1 MTDGQDR
8 RCGGV
13 RCFSSTWPERG
24 VHCPSALEM
33 PPAGW
38 DWRPAELVRRA
49 RPTPTGGTVVDRCRW
64 NRCGRSCG
72 ARQRRQPCRGA
83 AGAAHA
89 PHQACHHVRR
99 VAPPCGAC
107 WPYRAGRVRHAC
119 PEGSR
124 TRDPYTDTATAVAC
138 RRSPLAHRLRLRR
151 GEACLAQGNTPHPRL
166 APLGTPSP
174 ASRGR
179 EGRGVREAPPPAA
192 RVGGHDGSVASC
204 PGPDGPGGSGT
215 PDPYRDGGGR

>member
-1 MTDGQDR
+1 MPR
-8 RCGGV
+8 
-13 RCFSSTWPERG
+13 
-24 VHCPSALEM
+24 PSA
-33 PPAGW
+33 PK
-38 DWRPAELVRRA
+38 
-49 RPTPTGGTVVDRCRW
+49 
-64 NRCGRSCG
+64 
-72 ARQRRQPCRGA
+72 
-83 AGAAHA
+83 GAAHA

-99 VAPPCGAC
+99 VAPPRGAC

-204 PGPDGPGGSGT
+204 PGPDGPGGSRTRDPAGRARPTPTSDRPNRVGARRASPVGHPSPPSRSRGIRVHVPGLRARPGQARLTPTGGT
-215 PDPYRDGGGR
+215 GTLQQP